1 MEVSNFSGDVKV
13 AVIPAAG
20 FGTRLLPATKVV
32 SKELFPIYDRPAI
45 HIIVS
50 ECVRAGIRE
59 IILVLSRRKM
69 DILRYFEKD
78 QELESFLEEKGKTKL
93 LVPLEIFRDIKIDYV
108 IQEKQNGLGDAILCA
123 REKVGRRNFAVL
135 LPDDIYIPSDGR
147 PAISILIDKFLELR
161 QKEQINPKAILLL
174 RNVQKEKV
182 RNYGIA
188 YIRERMGNLLI
199 LGGVVEKPEP
209 ELAPSRFAIVGRYVF
224 SPEIFDWI
232 QKEKPDEKGEI
243 QLASAIGNCSYSETV
258 LGIAVKGKWLDIG
271 NPEGYIKANMFFAK
285 NKRFLY

>member
-59 IILVLSRRKM
+59 IILVLSRRKK

>member
-1 MEVSNFSGDVKV
+1 MEVSNGSSDVKV

-32 SKELFPIYDRPAI
+32 SKELLPIYDRPAI
-45 HIIVS
+45 HIVVS

-78 QELESFLEEKGKTKL
+78 QELESFLEEKGKRNL
-93 LVPLEIFRDIKIDYV
+93 LSSLEIFRDIKIDYV
-108 IQEKQNGLGDAILCA
+108 IQERQNGLGDAVLCA
-123 REKVGRRNFAVL
+123 REKVGQRNFAVL

-147 PAISILIDKFLELR
+147 PAISILIDKFLELWR
-161 QKEQINPKAILLL
+161 KGEINPKAILLL

-188 YIRERMGNLLI
+188 YIKKRIGNLLI
-199 LGGVVEKPEP
+199 VGGIVEKPEP
-209 ELAPSRFAIVGRYVF
+209 ELAPSQFAIVGRYVF

-232 QKEKPDEKGEI
+232 QKEKPDDKGEI
-243 QLASAIGNCSYSETV
+243 QLAGAIGNCSYSDTV
-258 LGIAVKGKWLDIG
+258 LGISVKGKWLDIG
-271 NPEGYIKANMFFAK
+271 NPQGYVKANMFFAK

>member
-1 MEVSNFSGDVKV
+1 MEVSNGNSDVKV

-32 SKELFPIYDRPAI
+32 SKELLPIYDRPAI
-45 HIIVS
+45 HIVVS

-78 QELESFLEEKGKTKL
+78 QELESFLEEKGKRNL
-93 LVPLEIFRDIKIDYV
+93 LSSLEIFRDIKIDYV
-108 IQEKQNGLGDAILCA
+108 IQERQNGLGDAVLCA
-123 REKVGRRNFAVL
+123 REKVGQRNFAVL

-147 PAISILIDKFLELR
+147 PAISILIDKFLELWR
-161 QKEQINPKAILLL
+161 KGEINPKAILLL

-188 YIRERMGNLLI
+188 YIKKRLGNLLI
-199 LGGVVEKPEP
+199 VGGIVEKPEP
-209 ELAPSRFAIVGRYVF
+209 ELAPSQFAIVGRYVF

-232 QKEKPDEKGEI
+232 QKEKPDDKGEI
-243 QLASAIGNCSYSETV
+243 QLAGAIGNCSYSDTV
-258 LGIAVKGKWLDIG
+258 LGISVKGKWLDIG
-271 NPEGYIKANMFFAK
+271 NPQGYVKANMFFAK

>member
-1 MEVSNFSGDVKV
+1 MEVSSGSSDVKV

-32 SKELFPIYDRPAI
+32 SKELLPIYDRPAI
-45 HIIVS
+45 HIVVS

-78 QELESFLEEKGKTKL
+78 QELESFLEEKGKRNL
-93 LVPLEIFRDIKIDYV
+93 LSSLEIFRDIKIDYV
-108 IQEKQNGLGDAILCA
+108 IQERQNGLGDAVLCA
-123 REKVGRRNFAVL
+123 REKVGQRNFAVL

-147 PAISILIDKFLELR
+147 PAISILIDKFLELWR
-161 QKEQINPKAILLL
+161 KGEINPKAILLL

-188 YIRERMGNLLI
+188 YIKKRIGNLLI
-199 LGGVVEKPEP
+199 VGGIVEKPEP
-209 ELAPSRFAIVGRYVF
+209 ELAPSQFAIVGRYVF

-232 QKEKPDEKGEI
+232 QKEKPDDKGEI
-243 QLASAIGNCSYSETV
+243 QLAGAIGNCSYSDTV
-258 LGIAVKGKWLDIG
+258 LGISVKGKWLDIG
-271 NPEGYIKANMFFAK
+271 NPQGYVKANMFFAK

>member
-1 MEVSNFSGDVKV
+1 MEVSNGSSDVKV

-32 SKELFPIYDRPAI
+32 SKELLPIYDRPAI
-45 HIIVS
+45 HIVVS

-78 QELESFLEEKGKTKL
+78 QELESFLEEKGKRNL
-93 LVPLEIFRDIKIDYV
+93 LSSLEIFRDIKIDYV
-108 IQEKQNGLGDAILCA
+108 IQERQNGLGDAVLCA
-123 REKVGRRNFAVL
+123 REKVGQRNFAVL

-147 PAISILIDKFLELR
+147 PAISILIDKFLELWR
-161 QKEQINPKAILLL
+161 KGEINPKAILLL

-188 YIRERMGNLLI
+188 YIKKRIGNLLI
-199 LGGVVEKPEP
+199 VGGIVEKPEP
-209 ELAPSRFAIVGRYVF
+209 ELAPSQFAIVGRYVF

-232 QKEKPDEKGEI
+232 QKEKPDDKGEI
-243 QLASAIGNCSYSETV
+243 QLAGAIGNCSYSDTV
-258 LGIAVKGKWLDIG
+258 LGISVKGKWLDIG
-271 NPEGYIKANMFFAK
+271 NPQGYVKANMFFAN